1 MATFPVIAEIW
12 NLFEATLQG
21 QAKKLV
27 DDLAKANG
35 RDPKELWAKVKPQLR
50 VGLLDV
56 ELPEELPCTCPFPSS
71 TPDGA
76 IRLRCRA
83 PCLLGFPACPTHI
96 NKPTPTSLTQLPVVD
111 RILDFENKTYYVC
124 EKGIARDKNGKPK
137 GIVKEGSLY
146 LWEKEETRLAQGGG
160 T

>member
-12 NLFEATLQG
+12 TLFEATLQN

-50 VGLLDV
+50 VGLLDI
-56 ELPEELPCTCPFPSS
+56 ELPEELPCSCPYPSS
-71 TPDGA
+71 TTDGA
-76 IRLRCRA
+76 VRLRCRA
-83 PCLLGFPACPTHI
+83 PCLLGFPACPNHI
-96 NKPTPTSLTQLPVVD
+96 NKPLPTSLTQLPEVD

-137 GIVKEGSLY
+137 GIVKEDV
-146 LWEKEETRLAQGGG
+146 LWLFEKEEEPSLASGGA
-160 T
+160 